1 MALANGTARGAG
13 SLLFAVLITIAAP
26 LVAYAAAR
34 NAALDA
40 AGGAADP
47 STVLKPRSIV
57 PQLKATMRAA
67 RRPESRLPPG
77 SAAFARLAATK
88 VPLAYEPFYIAAR
101 AEEQAGRYR
110 RATLLMEEARRRRP
124 NAASVR
130 VALLGYYSLADA
142 YQKAI
147 DEADLAMRISRP
159 SMTYILPAFAKL
171 VALDPKARQAIAVSL
186 AKRPPWRE
194 YFLNAAVAAKMSPAD
209 AKALVQDVRRLAP
222 SDVPQAEENF
232 LVSTLFAAGEYREAR
247 NFWESF
253 QPQSADANVVVEPNF
268 RALGTMLPFGW
279 TLTSGE
285 AGTAEIGRVAE
296 GGEPFLEVDYFGDG
310 ETIMA
315 SQMLAARPGSY
326 RLSSRF
332 TGNSSSPE
340 TRLVWSL
347 RCLGSNQELGR
358 LQLAP
363 LQDRPQRREIA
374 VAVPA
379 FGCEGQSLSLVGQP
393 PEIPRI
399 LGAQILEVS
408 LFPAGALPRGLR

>member
-13 SLLFAVLITIAAP
+13 SLLVAVLITIAAP

-67 RRPESRLPPG
+67 RRPENRLPPG

-88 VPLAYEPFYIAAR
+88 IPLAYEPFYIAAR

-194 YFLNAAVAAKMSPAD
+194 AFLSAAVAAGMSPAD
-209 AKALVQDVRRLAP
+209 AKALVQDIRRLAP
-222 SDVPQAEENF
+222 SDVPQVEENF
-232 LVSTLFAAGEYREAR
+232 LVGTLFAAGKYREAR
-247 NFWESF
+247 SFLESF
-253 QPQSADANVVVEPNF
+253 QPQTANANVIVEPNF
-268 RALGTMLPFGW
+268 RAIGAMQPFAW
-279 TLTSGE
+279 ALITGE

-310 ETIMA
+310 LTVLA
-315 SQMLAARPGSY
+315 AQMLAARPGTY

-332 TGNSSSPE
+332 TGNSSSPD
-340 TRLVWSL
+340 TRLTWSF
-347 RCLGSNQELGR
+347 RCLGSNQELGS

-363 LQDRPQRREIA
+363 LQDRPQRRE
-374 VAVPA
+374 VTVNVPA
-379 FGCEGQSLSLVGQP
+379 SGCEGQSLSLVGQQG
-393 PEIPRI
+393 EITRI
-399 LGAQILEVS
+399 LGAQILDVS
-408 LFPAGALPRGLR
+408 LVPAGAPRGGSR